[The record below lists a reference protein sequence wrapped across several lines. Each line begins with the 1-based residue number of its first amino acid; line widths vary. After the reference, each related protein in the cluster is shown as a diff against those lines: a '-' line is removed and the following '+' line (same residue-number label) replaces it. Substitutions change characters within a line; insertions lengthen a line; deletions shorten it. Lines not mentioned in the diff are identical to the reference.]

1 MKHPLILAVGLAS
14 CLLAN
19 ACGDAGP
26 TPTAP
31 TGPPSTEAATPAPPP
46 PPLPSPPDSTP
57 RPPATGTITMIG
69 SSPGFGASLLV
80 GECRFGNVTRTC
92 VDGWQGTFTV
102 SLDRDLVW
110 AVLSVGFFEGP
121 ILCGYAA
128 DVQQLVPAG
137 QTVTFRPSRISLSD
151 EFGSFPTSCRLPATT
166 TRMVAVLWS
175 DADWTTQLTQE
186 LSGSF
191 IFTRP

>member
-26 TPTAP
+26 KPTAP
-31 TGPPSTEAATPAPPP
+31 TGPPSTQAGAPPP
-46 PPLPSPPDSTP
+46 PPPQPQNPAP
-57 RPPATGTITMIG
+57 RPPATGTISMIG
-69 SSPGFGASLLV
+69 SSPGSGASLLV
-80 GECRFGNVTRTC
+80 GECLFGNVTRTC
-92 VDGWQGTFTV
+92 ADGWRGTFNV
-102 SLDRDLVW
+102 SLDREMEW
-110 AVLSVGFFEGP
+110 AVLSVGFFDGDVV
-121 ILCGYAA
+121 CGYAA
-128 DVQQLVPAG
+128 DVQERVPPG

-151 EFGSFPTSCRLPATT
+151 EFGTFSTPCRLPATT

-186 LSGSF
+186 LPGSY